1 MIKKNIF
8 IKIGLF
14 CILTLFSNSIFAKKA
29 AIIIDF
35 DTQET
40 LFEVN
45 ADTLN
50 FPASL
55 TKMMTLY
62 VIFDHLKNNKIS
74 WNTKMIVSK
83 IAASRSCSCLDI
95 KVGDKIS
102 VEDAVMALIVKSA
115 NNVATVIS
123 EHISGSER
131 NFSKLMTQYALDIGM
146 NKTTFKNASG
156 LPNRAQMTTARDISI
171 LSYKI
176 IKNFPNE
183 YKLFKTKKFIWKG
196 KTYKT
201 HNHLMK
207 SYQGADGIKTGY
219 IRASGFQLAFS
230 AIRNDKR
237 LIGVYFGGDTG
248 KQRNQRLSFL
258 MNKAFEELN
267 ITSKKKVI
275 KIIKKETSKVKNKEY
290 LMVVGTFKYKKNAEK
305 QLKLIKSKYPKTT
318 KNKIAKI
325 SLIES
330 NGKKFYES
338 RFLFFSKKDAK
349 KACKRLKKYK
359 RDCFIRG

>member
-131 NFSKLMTQYALDIGM
+131 NFSK
-146 NKTTFKNASG
+146 
-156 LPNRAQMTTARDISI
+156 
-171 LSYKI
+171 
-176 IKNFPNE
+176 
-183 YKLFKTKKFIWKG
+183 
-196 KTYKT
+196 
-201 HNHLMK
+201 
-207 SYQGADGIKTGY
+207 
-219 IRASGFQLAFS
+219 
-230 AIRNDKR
+230 
-237 LIGVYFGGDTG
+237 
-248 KQRNQRLSFL
+248 
-258 MNKAFEELN
+258 
-267 ITSKKKVI
+267 
-275 KIIKKETSKVKNKEY
+275 
-290 LMVVGTFKYKKNAEK
+290 
-305 QLKLIKSKYPKTT
+305 
-318 KNKIAKI
+318 
-325 SLIES
+325 
-330 NGKKFYES
+330 
-338 RFLFFSKKDAK
+338 
-349 KACKRLKKYK
+349 
-359 RDCFIRG
+359 

>member
-1 MIKKNIF
+1 MSKKKIF
-8 IKIGLF
+8 IKIIFF
-14 CILTLFSNSIFAKKA
+14 CFLIIFSNNISAKKA

-35 DTQET
+35 DTQKT

-62 VIFDHLKNNKIS
+62 IVFDYLDKDKLS

-83 IAASRSCSCLDI
+83 TAASRSCSCLDI
-95 KVGDKIS
+95 KEGDIIS
-102 VEDAVMALIVKSA
+102 VENAVMALIVKSA

-131 NFSKLMTQYALDIGM
+131 NFAKLMTKYARNIGM
-146 NKTTFKNASG
+146 SKTTFKNASG
-156 LPNRAQMTTARDISI
+156 LPNRAQMTSARDISK
-171 LSYKI
+171 LSYEI
-176 IKNFPNE
+176 IKNFPNK
-183 YKLFKTKKFIWKG
+183 YKLFKTEKFIWKG

-267 ITSKKKVI
+267 IKSKKKVI
-275 KIIKKETSKVKNKEY
+275 KKEILKVKNKEY
-290 LMVVGTFKYKKNAEK
+290 KIVVGTFKYRKNAEK
-305 QLKLIKSKYPKTT
+305 QIKLIKSKYPKTT
-318 KNKIAKI
+318 KNKLAEI
-325 SLIES
+325 SLVKN
-330 NGKKFYES
+330 NGKQFYES
-338 RFLFFSKKDAK
+338 RFQFFSKKDANI
-349 KACKRLKKYK
+349 ACKRLKKYK
-359 RDCFIRG
+359 RDCFVRS